1 MSTCHLGLSWLLKPH
16 SFSGFSTKTFGNF
29 GMTITGD
36 VLKYGVTD
44 HELDA
49 ITAAIVGRL
58 YLKNKTIS
66 IGKKEEGLTPARALE
81 A

>member
-1 MSTCHLGLSWLLKPH
+1 
-16 SFSGFSTKTFGNF
+16 
-29 GMTITGD
+29 MTITGD